1 MSRLHHLAA
10 PRDFSAAFSRRDM
23 LGMSLASVLGV
34 SFSGWLPRLA
44 AAAGEATAKRGK
56 SCILLW
62 MQGGPSQMDTFDLKP
77 GHANGGSFK
86 EISTAVNGIRISE
99 HLPQLAKEMKDLEHA
114 ADESTHELMR
124 KVNSSFITPFDR
136 EDIYSLASN
145 LDDCMDLMEAAVD
158 LIVLY
163 RIGELPAGIT
173 AQVEVLGRMSELTA
187 EAMPRLRSMSDLSEY
202 WIEIN
207 RLENQADQVYR
218 RLLAELFNGGND
230 AITVLKLKE
239 VIDELEAAADAFEK
253 VANTVESIAVKES

>member
-1 MSRLHHLAA
+1 VGFRLTPQDTSFYDLFAMSASHLI
-10 PRDFSAAFSRRDM
+10 DGSQQ
-23 LGMSLASVLGV
+23 LTKLLGV
-34 SFSGWLPRLA
+34 PQSDREPIA
-44 AAAGEATAKRGK
+44 AAMRD
-56 SCILLW
+56 I
-62 MQGGPSQMDTFDLKP
+62 
-77 GHANGGSFK
+77 
-86 EISTAVNGIRISE
+86 
-99 HLPQLAKEMKDLEHA
+99 EHA
-114 ADESTHELMR
+114 ADEATHAIMR
-124 KVNSSFITPFDR
+124 KVNSSFITPVDR

-230 AITVLKLKE
+230 AITVMKLKE
-239 VIDELEAAADAFEK
+239 VVDELEAAADAFEK

>member
-1 MSRLHHLAA
+1 MGFRLTPQDNSFYDLFAK
-10 PRDFSAAFSRRDM
+10 SASFLVDGARE
-23 LGMSLASVLGV
+23 LTTILGV
-34 SFSGWLPRLA
+34 EPSEREAVA
-44 AAAGEATAKRGK
+44 ARMREIEHQADEAT
-56 SCILLW
+56 
-62 MQGGPSQMDTFDLKP
+62 
-77 GHANGGSFK
+77 H
-86 EISTAVNGIRISE
+86 EII
-99 HLPQLAKEMKDLEHA
+99 
-114 ADESTHELMR
+114 R

-136 EDIYSLASN
+136 EDIHGLAST
-145 LDDCMDLMEAAVD
+145 LDDCMDMMDAAVD

-173 AQVEVLGRMSELTA
+173 AQVEVLTRMSELTA

-218 RLLAELFNGGND
+218 RLLAELFNGGSD